1 MLAIMHGIVLAGMLA
16 IIFAITDPSSVA
28 VAGSKMY
35 SGASVVENAASLK
48 LYSNRAL
55 EMNYKMEE
63 WDTQLFVTNTVS
75 IKEFQ
80 VSSLPLPLSV
90 KQDSARHGI
99 SHDIPEPPPNVFLAA
114 EHTQSDKDSQNI
126 FSKIVTPE
134 QNSLVRFRCAIC
146 SNTV

>member
-35 SGASVVENAASLK
+35 SGATVVENAASLK

-63 WDTQLFVTNTVS
+63 WDTQLFVTKEVADTVS

-99 SHDIPEPPPNVFLAA
+99 SHDIPL
-114 EHTQSDKDSQNI
+114 
-126 FSKIVTPE
+126 
-134 QNSLVRFRCAIC
+134 SL
-146 SNTV
+146 